1 MIKLPEALTAKGRG
15 EILAL
20 KPKRNSSPTHHVE
33 GNNMTSPV
41 QTVTGKGTSNPFIA
55 GGLLKILKGALM
67 RPNNLMPSTAK
78 DRGKFWLLRPK
89 EILDNSSC

>member
-1 MIKLPEALTAKGRG
+1 MAKGRG

-33 GNNMTSPV
+33 GNNMTSPA
-41 QTVTGKGTSNPFIA
+41 QTVAGKGTSNPFIA
-55 GGLLKILKGALM
+55 GGLLKILGGLKLLKVALA

-78 DRGKFWLLRPK
+78 DREIFWLLRPK
-89 EILDNSSC
+89 EVLDNSSC